1 MLSSKGVPT
10 SSTDSFLQVE
20 VWQID
25 LLRTE
30 LQVTL
35 LEYDRVMKE
44 DVSKNAA
51 AHSPAHFG
59 NHRVA
64 LVPLAIETSRTR
76 LGPTMDLDDR
86 SPCRTR
92 NIALQAVPVYIRSTA
107 KKPRASQR
115 HLPMVLPRRSQPVWP
130 FLTKLS
136 PSSVSAFLRP
146 QPLHQQAIRSVQ
158 ASGSEF
164 QENESSRRTV
174 KPRETM
180 TYLNTFING

>member
-25 LLRTE
+25 LLPTE

-44 DVSKNAA
+44 DVSKKNAA

-86 SPCRTR
+86 SPCRVRTLPTGR
-92 NIALQAVPVYIRSTA
+92 IKQWVYLSSIAC
-107 KKPRASQR
+107 
-115 HLPMVLPRRSQPVWP
+115 LPS
-130 FLTKLS
+130 
-136 PSSVSAFLRP
+136 
-146 QPLHQQAIRSVQ
+146 
-158 ASGSEF
+158 
-164 QENESSRRTV
+164 
-174 KPRETM
+174 
-180 TYLNTFING
+180 